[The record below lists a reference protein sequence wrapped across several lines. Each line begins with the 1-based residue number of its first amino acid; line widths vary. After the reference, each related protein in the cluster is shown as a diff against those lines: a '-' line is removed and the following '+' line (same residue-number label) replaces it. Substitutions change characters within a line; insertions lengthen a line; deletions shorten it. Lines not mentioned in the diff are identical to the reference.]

1 MGKGNGDSS
10 ESMDELRR
18 AIADLE
24 SRLMDRQ
31 DQFNGRLGDVQNQLN
46 MLGPALA
53 GLAGLDG
60 IAKGVSELV
69 GVLAPLRN
77 LGNEPQ
83 PLEGPVVAAIDRIRA
98 AIGPEIRPIDRV
110 PVPDAS
116 ISFIG
121 QP

>member
-10 ESMDELRR
+10 ESRDELRR

-24 SRLMDRQ
+24 SRLAESQ
-31 DQFNGRLGDVQNQLN
+31 DELNVRLGDVQNQLN
-46 MLGPALA
+46 MLGPALT

-60 IAKGVSELV
+60 IANGISDLV

-77 LGNEPQ
+77 LGIEPQ

-98 AIGPEIRPIDRV
+98 ALGPEIRPIDRV
-110 PVPDAS
+110 PVPDAP